1 MCPAALPLGATAVVE
16 SHKAG
21 AMPQKDAVTSGNS
34 EKSVD
39 PPSIDA
45 KEQSKPVINEIQVSR
60 QNKESGIA
68 LRCRVRAKQQ
78 CFALTRHFT

>member
-1 MCPAALPLGATAVVE
+1 MCPVVLPLGAIAVVE

-34 EKSVD
+34 EESVD

-45 KEQSKPVINEIQVSR
+45 KGQGKPVINEIRVSR
-60 QNKESGIA
+60 QNKESSTA
-68 LRCRVRAKQQ
+68 LRSTAVP
-78 CFALTRHFT
+78 TTISVVV